1 MYQEH
6 FTGTVRETIQPLL
19 DGLGFSLVELAVG
32 RLKGSP
38 RVSCVIYRPGGVG
51 INECARA
58 SELILPR
65 LQTVEGLADVSLE
78 VSSPGIERALRS
90 PSEYGIFTGR
100 GVRVLAGDATEWLSG
115 VIARADGTTL
125 WLRRGPGTVE
135 LAISSIRRARL
146 DYAAEVE
153 ENKETEEADHAI

>member
-6 FTGTVRETIQPLL
+6 FTSTVRETIQPLL
-19 DGLGFSLVELAVG
+19 DGLGLFLVELAVG
-32 RLKGSP
+32 RLRGSP

-51 INECARA
+51 INDCARA

-78 VSSPGIERALRS
+78 VSSPGIERTFHS

-100 GVRVLAGDATEWLSG
+100 GVRVLAGDATEWLPG
-115 VIARADGTTL
+115 VIVKTDGTTL
-125 WLRRGPGTVE
+125 WLRRGRRTME

-146 DYAAEVE
+146 DYAAEIE
-153 ENKETEEADHAI
+153 ENKRTEEADHAI